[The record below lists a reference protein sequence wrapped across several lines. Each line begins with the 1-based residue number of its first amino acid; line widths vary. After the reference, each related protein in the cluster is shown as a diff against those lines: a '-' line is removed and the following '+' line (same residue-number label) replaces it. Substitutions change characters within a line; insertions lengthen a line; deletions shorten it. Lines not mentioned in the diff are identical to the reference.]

1 MTTISR
7 VRPRRAAL
15 VATLTVAAF
24 GLAAPPAQSAVHPM
38 DAASTGASIDLRGGN
53 ATASLVC
60 GNVADAQSYAD
71 ANNLTIQQND
81 CHPEATGGD
90 IELSDVQ
97 ITIKADAVHA
107 SRDNESLAELAA
119 SGGNATAQ
127 ATCVGKGA
135 KPRDGGA
142 VRNHCW
148 SRAKGGRLELDNVTL
163 VNHRAGRETR
173 RLIRSLFMRG
183 TEGKVGSNCSRQD
196 RAGHDSR
203 DGCVARGIG
212 GSVDLRSVDVK
223 RHDGSVSTDV
233 RVSVRGGDADASVYC
248 FNFVRPSTQVRQGNT
263 CSAVSQGGNATLRNV
278 RIDVYAS

>member
-1 MTTISR
+1 
-7 VRPRRAAL
+7 

-24 GLAAPPAQSAVHPM
+24 GLAAPPAQSAVHPRA
-38 DAASTGASIDLRGGN
+38 AASSGASIDLRGGD

-107 SRDNESLAELAA
+107 SEDNESLATLAA

-127 ATCVGKGA
+127 ATCVGKGV
-135 KPRDGGA
+135 KPRDGA

-173 RLIRSLFMRG
+173 RLVRSLFMRG
-183 TEGKVGSNCSRQD
+183 TEGKVGSNCGRQD
-196 RAGHDSR
+196 PAGHDSR
-203 DGCVARGIG
+203 DSCVARGIG
-212 GSVDLRSVDVK
+212 GSVDLRSVDVR
-223 RHDGSVSTDV
+223 RHDGSVSTNV
-233 RVSVRGGDADASVYC
+233 RVSVRGGNADASVYC
-248 FNFVRPSTQVRQGNT
+248 FNFVRPGTQVRQGNT
-263 CSAVSQGGNATLRNV
+263 CSAVSQGGRATLRNV